1 MKLNEKKKFKR
12 TKFSKGK
19 QYLLT
24 LFIFF
29 VAIIAIMISPNI
41 MGKDYNYDSI
51 NLNEEETLGAD
62 FSSQVTDVTYNPSKN
77 LIKLSFKYIDRNPI
91 SRLSNLNLNYQFKYV
106 NDQKNAASSK
116 KVKEIKV
123 SDEYVVVYLEGVPEK
138 FGVVSASIEPELTH
152 AKDDEKKFNGSEW
165 KFYIVEDKVKID
177 KSMKEMKGTD
187 LVNEGVEEE
196 IKAVDKEISDVNG
209 QINDLQIEIDLT
221 KKEITSKENDLDFLT
236 AEEKQEFES
245 DINSMKSSILSSE
258 NRINEFKERI
268 GKYKQKIELLR
279 TKMVK

>member
-268 GKYKQKIELLR
+268 EKYKQKIELLR

>member
-1 MKLNEKKKFKR
+1 MNLNEKKKFKR

-91 SRLSNLNLNYQFKYV
+91 SRLSNLNLNYQFKYI

-196 IKAVDKEISDVNG
+196 IKEVDKEISDVNG

-236 AEEKQEFES
+236 AEEKQESES

>member
-1 MKLNEKKKFKR
+1 MNLNEKKKFKR

-91 SRLSNLNLNYQFKYV
+91 SRLSNLNLKYQFKYI

>member
-1 MKLNEKKKFKR
+1 MNLNEKKKFKR

-91 SRLSNLNLNYQFKYV
+91 SRLSNLNLKYQFKYI

-138 FGVVSASIEPELTH
+138 FGVVSVSIEPVLAH

-177 KSMKEMKGTD
+177 ENMKEMKGNE

-196 IKAVDKEISDVNG
+196 IKEVDKEISDVNG

-221 KKEITSKENDLDFLT
+221 KKEIKSKENDLDFLT
-236 AEEKQEFES
+236 AEEKQESES

>member
-91 SRLSNLNLNYQFKYV
+91 SRLSNLNLKYQFKYI

-123 SDEYVVVYLEGVPEK
+123 SDEYVVVYLEGVPEE

-165 KFYIVEDKVKID
+165 KFYIVQDKVKID
-177 KSMKEMKGTD
+177 NNMKEMKGID

-196 IKAVDKEISDVNG
+196 IKEVDKEISDVNG

-236 AEEKQEFES
+236 AEEKQESES

-268 GKYKQKIELLR
+268 EKYKQKIELLR